1 MLPWAIAAFFAIAT
15 TRRCFPRHG
24 AKPLFTCGI
33 TIDCVGVALLAT
45 PWANVEAVRIAA
57 FAAMGFGASLCT
69 STSQSAA
76 FVEVPADR
84 MSDASALWNINRQ
97 LSFVSAWPRS
107 AARSM
112 RCWRSMRAAR
122 RLHRTAGASGWRSC

>member
-57 FAAMGFGASLCT
+57 FAAMGFGRAC
-69 STSQSAA
+69 
-76 FVEVPADR
+76 
-84 MSDASALWNINRQ
+84 
-97 LSFVSAWPRS
+97 
-107 AARSM
+107 AR
-112 RCWRSMRAAR
+112 AR
-122 RLHRTAGASGWRSC
+122 RRARRSSRCRPTG